1 MYHKLTVYVKG
12 RYQTNLF
19 PSCCFGDKYHKYHSN
34 SVNTWQLSFIFLHTM
49 HNNMLH
55 RCTDGF
61 ELIFNSLSVRGSN
74 LFGGPNLQKS
84 CFYKFRKKPIRAFMY
99 MHNTEQT
106 AVWCNMKARVVFILL
121 SFERKRK
128 EKLTLKLRIN
138 YFLLSQSFLACLIV
152 NIYIHV

>member
-34 SVNTWQLSFIFLHTM
+34 SVNTWQLPFIFLHTM

-55 RCTDGF
+55 RSTDGF

-74 LFGGPNLQKS
+74 LFCGPNLQEIM
-84 CFYKFRKKPIRAFMY
+84 FRAG
-99 MHNTEQT
+99 N
-106 AVWCNMKARVVFILL
+106 
-121 SFERKRK
+121 
-128 EKLTLKLRIN
+128 
-138 YFLLSQSFLACLIV
+138 
-152 NIYIHV
+152 